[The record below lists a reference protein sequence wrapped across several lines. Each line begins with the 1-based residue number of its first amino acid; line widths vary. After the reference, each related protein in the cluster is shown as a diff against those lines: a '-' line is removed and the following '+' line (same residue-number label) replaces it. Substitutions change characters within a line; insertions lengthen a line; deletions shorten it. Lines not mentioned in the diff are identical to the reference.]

1 MSWHD
6 VDAPDQV
13 AAETGPNLATG
24 DYAATNPDW
33 TLADGVWSREGG
45 GRLLLATDQWGE
57 MAFTPDAHYEVRA
70 DVHGATAY
78 KSLVNVDGGGGQA
91 TLPVEA
97 PLPETLPGDGW
108 VQVTQ
113 AGRAPTDPATGS
125 FAIEATGPGL
135 VQIRNPS
142 VAVRTGRI
150 ILTVP
155 GDVLAENIMASG
167 GIIAGTPGG
176 ARVELNEEGLLA
188 FDATN
193 TETARINGEG
203 GEFVGGE
210 FRTSDALPGQVTLS
224 DDAYVTHLDG
234 GGVFPGLRITPSDT
248 SGFNL
253 PPAIGPGVHGLTIFG
268 GRRTEGGSSV
278 VQCNPDASFMRT
290 FRDDNRTAGE
300 IQTSATESFMRTF
313 RDGGGMGGE
322 IQASPTESFIR
333 TFGAD
338 GVSRGGVE
346 TAPTYSQM
354 TTRAED
360 GVARGVL
367 YSDTSKVEMRVVK
380 SDNYNSARIT
390 ADGATITLF
399 AEQNGQRYLKINET
413 GIWIESGGKAYNLE
427 QTASDSGWRGLSPEG
442 GFTPIPE
449 GCDVRLLG
457 RMIHFRGAVTGNVTT
472 SWQTIAT
479 VPADFRP
486 QVRQINSGAS
496 SSLTNLMF
504 QTHVDG
510 RLQVKA
516 NNSATGVSIF
526 VNTIFYPID

>member
-1 MSWHD
+1 MSWQYS
-6 VDAPDQV
+6 DAPSHIV
-13 AAETGPNLATG
+13 PETGPNLLSGTGPWTVTLEPGQEYVLTVDVLGTG
-24 DYAATNPDW
+24 DTLVEWQVSVTDGETGDLDYPTISETVPGSDW
-33 TLADGVWSREGG
+33 VTVTLPLTAP
-45 GRLLLATDQWGE
+45 
-57 MAFTPDAHYEVRA
+57 AFD
-70 DVHGATAY
+70 ATATITLSTPGQSRDP
-78 KSLVNVDGGGGQA
+78 SLA
-91 TLPVEA
+91 AL
-97 PLPETLPGDGW
+97 
-108 VQVTQ
+108 
-113 AGRAPTDPATGS
+113 
-125 FAIEATGPGL
+125 
-135 VQIRNPS
+135 
-142 VAVRTGRI
+142 TGRM

-155 GDVLAENIMASG
+155 GDVLAETIMASG
-167 GIIAGTPGG
+167 GIVAGTPGG
-176 ARVELNEEGLLA
+176 ARVELTDEGLAA
-188 FDATN
+188 FDTDG
-193 TETARINGEG
+193 TETAQIRGAG

-210 FRTSDALPGQVTLS
+210 FRTSDTLPGQVTLS

-360 GVARGVL
+360 GVTRGIL
-367 YSDTSKVEMRVVK
+367 YSDTSKAEMRVVK

-413 GIWIESGGKAYNLE
+413 GIWIESGGNAYNLE
-427 QTASDSGWRGLSPEG
+427 QTASDSGWRGLSPAG

-516 NNSATGVSIF
+516 NNSATGVNIF